1 MIEITCVY
9 KGSPMSLDV
18 KYKTGKKI
26 LDFRYGAILT
36 SEVVNEEDLKRSI
49 ESGILKQYIAKGWVL
64 PKKVNVY
71 GAIQGAPVEFKG
83 ITADEAV
90 RELEK
95 QALAEKQDIEIKEDK
110 KEEPAV
116 EGSDKIVEA
125 LENQDENEQ
134 LEQEVDNMTKLNAVE
149 VGNQTTEKTLTV
161 EVDKPKAKRGRKPK
175 AASVT
180 NIEAVST
187 EKTEIET
194 PGEEKED
201 DFL

>member
-26 LDFRYGAILT
+26 LDFRYGTVLT

-49 ESGILKQYIAKGWVL
+49 ETGILKQYILKGWVL
-64 PKKVNVY
+64 PKRVNVY

-95 QALAEKQDIEIKEDK
+95 QAEAEKNIEIKEDK
-110 KEEPAV
+110 TIEPKI
-116 EGSDKIVEA
+116 ESSNKIVEEPTDEDEKIVEE
-125 LENQDENEQ
+125 LENQDEQ
-134 LEQEVDNMTKLNAVE
+134 LVEEIKSEVEEKPVVE
-149 VGNQTTEKTLTV
+149 
-161 EVDKPKAKRGRKPK
+161 KPKGKRGRKPK
-175 AASVT
+175 AVKAT
-180 NIEAVST
+180 NIE
-187 EKTEIET
+187 EIAIE
-194 PGEEKED
+194 PKVNVDKEED